1 MEMSTPDGTLLL
13 KGAKTKPSVS
23 TNAPT
28 DGRRVV
34 KISLV

>member
-1 MEMSTPDGTLLL
+1 MEMSKPDGTLLL
-13 KGAKTKPSVS
+13 EGSKTKPSVS

-34 KISLV
+34 KKSLD